1 MTMLPPLGR
10 RAALAG
16 AAGLGFASFAQAQ
29 QAETPRRGGTL
40 RIATL
45 GLDTADPH
53 RHTGSIAVQQ
63 AYVEA
68 LTSIAANGTVEPFLA
83 EAFEVS
89 ADGRVHSFRLREGVR
104 FHDGSALTSAEVIAN
119 LERVKNRVRGGW
131 LVSAMRLA
139 ESFEAPDARTVVIR
153 MREPYAPLLNLL
165 SELWILSPN
174 SPGWD
179 DTITRPIGTGPFTF
193 GDWRP
198 KARFVAP
205 AFSGY
210 WQPGRPY
217 LAAVEFDLRDDA
229 DFSLALR
236 AGDLHVAS
244 VGRDKLAA
252 LSRDPAIRLGKLKD
266 TNWFFVSFNNRSPR
280 APFDDL
286 RVRQAIAYSLDKRAF
301 MNFTAGQDGIVTNQM
316 VIPGNV
322 HFDRAMHDA
331 DAHVRPDPDRAR
343 ALLRE
348 AGVTP
353 AQRRIE
359 LVSWQESYAQVAAQ
373 MVTRLGFPVNH
384 VALDD
389 LGAQRRLG
397 QYDWDLAVFSS
408 GPRADLFL
416 RYVRMMSDGPNP
428 VLWGGVQD
436 PEFDAL
442 VNAAVREPDQARRAV
457 AYNRAWQ
464 RVLDR
469 YYTVVLGHSQNV
481 IANRSEVQGWDPGFT
496 WACHWASGGVA
507 QAWLAPRNP
516 APRG

>member
-1 MTMLPPLGR
+1 MTLLPIGR
-10 RAALAG
+10 RAALA
-16 AAGLGFASFAQAQ
+16 AAGLGFAGIAAAQP
-29 QAETPRRGGTL
+29 AETPRRGGTL

-68 LTSIAANGTVEPFLA
+68 LTSIAADGTVEPFLA

-89 ADGRVHSFRLREGVR
+89 GDGRVHSFRLREGVR
-104 FHDGSALTSAEVIAN
+104 FHDGSALTSAEVVAN
-119 LERVKNRVRGGW
+119 LERVRTRVRGGW
-131 LVSAMRLA
+131 LASAMRLA
-139 ESFEAPDARTVVIR
+139 EGFDAPDVRTVVIR

-165 SELWILSPN
+165 SELWILSPS
-174 SPGWD
+174 SPGWEE
-179 DTITRPIGTGPFTF
+179 TITRPIGTGPFTF

-198 KARFVAP
+198 KARFTAP
-205 AFSGY
+205 AFAGY
-210 WQPGRPY
+210 WQQGKPL
-217 LAAVEFDLRDDA
+217 LAALEFDLRDDA

-252 LSRDPAIRLGKLKD
+252 LGRDPAIRLARLRD

-280 APFDDL
+280 APFDDI
-286 RVRQAIAYSLDKRAF
+286 RVRRAVAHALDKPAF
-301 MNFTAGQDGIVTNQM
+301 MNFVAGRDGIVSNQM

-322 HFDRAMHDA
+322 HFDPAMQAA
-331 DAHVRPDPDRAR
+331 DPHARPDLDRGR
-343 ALLRE
+343 ALLRD
-348 AGVTP
+348 AGINP

-373 MVTRLGFPVNH
+373 MVGRLGFPINH

-408 GPRADLFL
+408 GPRADIFL

-436 PEFDAL
+436 REFDAL
-442 VNAAVREPDQARRAV
+442 VDAAVAEPDQVLRAA

-481 IANRSEVQGWDPGFT
+481 IANRSEVRGWEPGFT

-507 QAWLAPRNP
+507 QAWLAP
-516 APRG
+516 ATRG